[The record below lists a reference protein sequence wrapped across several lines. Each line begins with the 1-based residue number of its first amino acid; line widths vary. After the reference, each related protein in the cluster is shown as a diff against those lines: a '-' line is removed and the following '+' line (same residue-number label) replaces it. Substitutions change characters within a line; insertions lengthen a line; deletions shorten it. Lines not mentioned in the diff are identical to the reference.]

1 MKLTISS
8 KNVEWREPVERVTKV
23 QSDKLGKLLK
33 NFQDDL
39 VQLHGCIEKLP
50 RKVKYQFSLSLS
62 LPTKSLYST
71 GTAPNIRSAV
81 TLAFADIESQLKKHM
96 GLLRRDYEWKRK
108 RPRAA
113 VA

>member
-81 TLAFADIESQLKKHM
+81 TLAFADIESQHKKLR
-96 GLLRRDYEWKRK
+96 GLLRRDYDCKLK